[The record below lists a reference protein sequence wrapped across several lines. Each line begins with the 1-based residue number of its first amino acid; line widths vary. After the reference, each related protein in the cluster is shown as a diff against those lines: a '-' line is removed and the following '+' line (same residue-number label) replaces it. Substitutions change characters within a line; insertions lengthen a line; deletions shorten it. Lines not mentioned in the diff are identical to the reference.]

1 MGDLLSPGPPLKTP
15 KRTAMDLTISW
26 LRVSPERQEAV
37 IREIDYGCRPGGRF
51 YALVA
56 TSTLIACLGL
66 IANSTAVIIGAMLVA
81 PLMTPIF
88 GISLSLVRGEGLM
101 LGRAIRAEIMGVVVA
116 VGLAALFGS
125 LPMALTVTPEM
136 LARTQP
142 NLLDLLVAVLAGFAG
157 AYAMINEHLSP
168 ALPGVAIAT
177 AIVPPLANVGLCL
190 AVGAYDG
197 AYGSFLLFLA
207 NFLSILVVSSL
218 VFIGAG
224 LVQAVPIARWG
235 FARRFGMPALGF
247 MVVTFL
253 LTPPL
258 VHIVKDR
265 YLTGAIKRVINGQLA
280 QLPTT
285 AMFKMAHEQHLGQLY
300 ILATVRTP
308 RVIEPYR
315 VKVIQDSLDN
325 ALGLRTHLI
334 LRCVLNKD
342 ISALG
347 STSEITDENL
357 NGSFLATRI
366 NPKVLQIQVAEQV
379 LRDLMFSMP
388 LFQLEEVN
396 EGHSQTG
403 PVVVAII
410 EGPRALMPSEVQRFQ
425 TAIRRRLNDY
435 TIRLVARCEIT
446 ENVDARGRILYG
458 WSHFALQP
466 PKQHAKMNEIDSA
479 IRETFRQFKDIFVIN
494 VDAAPRDDG
503 WQARVEV
510 TGAHVI
516 TPAEAGVVEKI
527 VADRLHHPVK
537 IFFFSQS
544 QAMVTPQGYTSVD
557 SFIQSQVEKSEP
569 TDSVH

>member
-1 MGDLLSPGPPLKTP
+1 
-15 KRTAMDLTISW
+15 MDVKIPW
-26 LRVSPERQEAV
+26 LRVPPERQEVV
-37 IREIDYGCRPGGRF
+37 IQEIDYGCQPGTRF

-136 LARTQP
+136 LARTAP

-207 NFLSILVVSSL
+207 NFLSILVVSAA

-235 FARRFGMPALGF
+235 FVRRFGVPALGF
-247 MVVTFL
+247 MVVTVL

-265 YLTGAIKRVINGQLA
+265 YLTSAIKRVISGQLS

-285 AMFKMAHEQHLGQLY
+285 AMFKMAHEAHAGQLY

-315 VKVIQDSLDN
+315 VKVIQDALDN
-325 ALGLRTHLI
+325 ALGLPTHLI
-334 LRCVLNKD
+334 LRCVLTKD

-347 STSEITDENL
+347 ATSEVTEENL
-357 NGSFLATRI
+357 NGSFLATKV
-366 NPKVLQIQVAEQV
+366 NPKVLQVQVAEQV
-379 LRDLMFSMP
+379 IRELLFSMP
-388 LFQLEEVN
+388 LFQLEEVSG
-396 EGHSQTG
+396 EQSGAG
-403 PVVVAII
+403 PVIVANI
-410 EGPRALMPSEVQRFQ
+410 EGPRALVPAEVERFQ
-425 TAIRRRLNDY
+425 AAIRRRLNDY
-435 TIRLVARCEIT
+435 TVHLVART
-446 ENVDARGRILYG
+446 ETTVNVDARGRILYG
-458 WSHFALQP
+458 WSHFALKP
-466 PKQHAKMNEIDSA
+466 PKQRALMNEIDSSVRQA
-479 IRETFRQFKDIFVIN
+479 FLQFKDIFVIN
-494 VDAAPRDDG
+494 VDAAPRDDA

-516 TPAEAGVVEKI
+516 TPAEAAAVEKM
-527 VADRLHHPVK
+527 VAARLQRPVK
-537 IFFFSQS
+537 IFFFSSS
-544 QAMVTPQGYTSVD
+544 QAVVTPQGYSSVD
-557 SFIQSQVEKSEP
+557 SFIKSHVDRSQPV
-569 TDSVH
+569 DSSP

>member
-1 MGDLLSPGPPLKTP
+1 MEMKIP
-15 KRTAMDLTISW
+15 W
-26 LRVSPERQEAV
+26 LRVPPERQEVV
-37 IREIDYGCRPGGRF
+37 IREIDYGCQPGGRF

-88 GISLSLVRGEGLM
+88 GISLSLVRGEARL
-101 LGRAIRAEIMGVVVA
+101 LGRAIRAEIIGVVLA

-125 LPMALTVTPEM
+125 LPMALEVTPEM

-157 AYAMINEHLSP
+157 AYAMTNERLSP

-190 AVGAYDG
+190 AVGAYHG

-224 LVQAVPIARWG
+224 LVQAVPIKRWG
-235 FARRFGMPALGF
+235 FLRRFGVPGLGF
-247 MVVTFL
+247 ITVAVL

-258 VHIVKDR
+258 VHIVQDR
-265 YLTGAIKRVINGQLA
+265 YLTSAINRVISAQLS

-285 AMFKMAHEQHLGQLY
+285 AMVRMNHEKRGGQLY

-308 RVIEPYR
+308 RVIKPYR
-315 VKVIQDSLDN
+315 VKVIQD
-325 ALGLRTHLI
+325 ALNYILKMPTHLI
-334 LRCVLNKD
+334 IRCFLSTD

-347 STSEITDENL
+347 ATSEVTGENL
-357 NGSFLATRI
+357 NGSFMATKI
-366 NPKVLQIQVAEQV
+366 NPKVLQVQVAEQV
-379 LRDLMFSMP
+379 LRELLFSRP
-388 LFQLEEVN
+388 LFQLDEVD
-396 EGHSQTG
+396 EVQSRAG
-403 PVVVAII
+403 PVVVATLQ
-410 EGPRALMPSEVQRFQ
+410 GPRTLTPSEVEEFQ

-435 TIRLVARCEIT
+435 SIRLVVRCLT
-446 ENVDARGRILYG
+446 TVNLDGRGRILYG
-458 WSHFALQP
+458 WSHFALQSP
-466 PKQHAKMNEIDSA
+466 QQRALMNEIDSA
-479 IRETFRQFKDIFVIN
+479 VRDAFKQFQDIFVTS
-494 VDAAPRDDG
+494 VDAAPIDDS

-510 TGAHVI
+510 VGAHVI
-516 TPAEAGVVEKI
+516 TPKEAAAVEKI
-527 VADRLHHPVK
+527 VAARVHDTVK
-537 IFFFSQS
+537 IFFFSRS
-544 QAMVTPQGYTSVD
+544 QAVVTPKGYASVD
-557 SFIQSQVEKSEP
+557 SFIKSHVEKSE
-569 TDSVH
+569 TVDSSGP